1 MNLFANGNGSVS
13 DYLRSLHRSLQDE
26 IESFTDEKIMSCDID
41 EWVSYFTEKYKVE
54 PITFYLGSVTNKLQK
69 TQLQRYNSWCHFGEV
84 YGEPK
89 YYTVDGFNIDFKIP
103 FSGNENLLKCT
114 PSTYLITSF
123 DIIAFQRPT
132 NDDYGYITIRLSY
145 TVQEMKALG
154 DQMAEKVQKAFQ
166 NRFEDF
172 QKMSGY
178 ANDDTRS
185 YNEGLSE
192 TVRRLLEERKQKAA
206 DFFSISNALKIPL
219 NLNSSAPN
227 LTPIPLKKPHRAN
240 LNEPKQRAPEKQYYI
255 DDADFEN
262 IVRIIHIC
270 GTALEESARTFNRFN
285 EEELRDYI
293 KGMLTSHYENAVTGE
308 TFRRVG
314 KTDIQ
319 IQRDDKAAF
328 IAECK
333 VWHGIKLF
341 GDAIDQLFCYATWK
355 DTKLSLVV
363 FNKDNKNFAGIQQ
376 QVQNWI
382 KENCKS
388 YKQWNSNI
396 WDCVKY
402 REDTGRDVRLA
413 IALYDVSIK
422 ELPSSKKN

>member
-1 MNLFANGNGSVS
+1 
-13 DYLRSLHRSLQDE
+13 
-26 IESFTDEKIMSCDID
+26 MSEYINNDIH
-41 EWVSYFTEKYKVE
+41 
-54 PITFYLGSVTNKLQK
+54 Q
-69 TQLQRYNSWCHFGEV
+69 
-84 YGEPK
+84 
-89 YYTVDGFNIDFKIP
+89 
-103 FSGNENLLKCT
+103 
-114 PSTYLITSF
+114 
-123 DIIAFQRPT
+123 
-132 NDDYGYITIRLSY
+132 
-145 TVQEMKALG
+145 
-154 DQMAEKVQKAFQ
+154 
-166 NRFEDF
+166 
-172 QKMSGY
+172 
-178 ANDDTRS
+178 
-185 YNEGLSE
+185 YNESLPSI
-192 TVRRLLEERKQKAA
+192 TRKLLEERREKADEFA
-206 DFFSISNALKIPL
+206 SFSKALKIPL
-219 NLNSSAPN
+219 NLNPSSPN
-227 LTPIPLKKPHRAN
+227 LTPIILKKPHRGN
-240 LNEPKQRAPEKQYYI
+240 LNEPKQCEPEKQYYI
-255 DDADFEN
+255 DDSDFEN
-262 IVRIIHIC
+262 IVKIIHIC
-270 GTALEESARTFNRFN
+270 GAALEESARTFNRFN

-293 KGMLTSHYENAVTGE
+293 KGILSSHYENAVTGE

-319 IQRDDKAAF
+319 IQREDKAAF

-355 DTKLSLVV
+355 DTKLSLIV

-422 ELPSSKKN
+422 ELPSSQKN

>member
-1 MNLFANGNGSVS
+1 MKLFANEGILN
-13 DYLRSLHRSLQDE
+13 YLASRKAALKLD
-26 IESFTDEKIMSCDID
+26 INTFTDEKILNCVID
-41 EWVSYFTEKYKVE
+41 EWVEYFVE
-54 PITFYLGSVTNKLQK
+54 MYRINPVSFLTTATTSSIQK
-69 TQLQRYNSWCHFGEV
+69 TKIRKYNPWNHFGTA
-84 YGEPK
+84 YGEPE
-89 YYTVDGFNIDFKIP
+89 YYSVEGCNIDFRVP
-103 FSGNENLLKCT
+103 FSGCEDLLKCE
-114 PSTYLITSF
+114 PSTYLMTSF
-123 DIIAFQRPT
+123 DVENLQRPT
-132 NDDYGYITIRLSY
+132 DTAYGYITIRLSF
-145 TVQEMKALG
+145 TNEEMRSFGEQL
-154 DQMAEKVQKAFQ
+154 AEKVQYAFKQ
-166 NRFEDF
+166 RFDDF
-172 QKMSGY
+172 EKMSEY
-178 ANDDTRS
+178 INNDIHQ
-185 YNEGLSE
+185 YNESLPSI
-192 TVRRLLEERKQKAA
+192 TRKLLEERREKADEFA
-206 DFFSISNALKIPL
+206 SFSKALKIPL
-219 NLNSSAPN
+219 NLNPSSPN
-227 LTPIPLKKPHRAN
+227 LTPIILKKPHRGN
-240 LNEPKQRAPEKQYYI
+240 LNEPKQCEPEKQYYI
-255 DDADFEN
+255 DDSDFEN
-262 IVRIIHIC
+262 IVKIIHIC
-270 GTALEESARTFNRFN
+270 GAALEESARTFNRFN

-293 KGMLTSHYENAVTGE
+293 KGILSSHYENAVTGE

-319 IQRDDKAAF
+319 IQREDKAAF

-355 DTKLSLVV
+355 DTKLSLIV

>member
-1 MNLFANGNGSVS
+1 MPRSDIPVITPYNPLDKRNLAESVASAMLHTPVQKLPPEPFIGAGVYAIYYKGDFEPYRKLVELNQDGWNVPIYVGKAVPAGARKGGFGVNVDHGQALANRLSEHFTSVS
-13 DYLRSLHRSLQDE
+13 KASNLDE
-26 IESFTDEKIMSCDID
+26 NDFVCRFLVVDDIWIPLAESMMIERFKPLWNRCI
-41 EWVSYFTEKYKVE
+41 
-54 PITFYLGSVTNKLQK
+54 
-69 TQLQRYNSWCHFGEV
+69 
-84 YGEPK
+84 
-89 YYTVDGFNIDFKIP
+89 DGF
-103 FSGNENLLKCT
+103 GNHE
-114 PSTYLITSF
+114 
-123 DIIAFQRPT
+123 
-132 NDDYGYITIRLSY
+132 
-145 TVQEMKALG
+145 V
-154 DQMAEKVQKAFQ
+154 
-166 NRFEDF
+166 
-172 QKMSGY
+172 
-178 ANDDTRS
+178 RS
-185 YNEGLSE
+185 YNEQLES
-192 TVRRLLEERKQKAA
+192 TVRQLLNERKNKAS
-206 DFFSISNALKIPL
+206 DFFSISKALKIPL

-240 LNEPKQRAPEKQYYI
+240 LNEPKQHAPEKQYYI

-270 GTALEESARTFNRFN
+270 GMALEESARTFNRFN

-341 GDAIDQLFCYATWK
+341 SDAIDHLFCYATWK

>member
-1 MNLFANGNGSVS
+1 
-13 DYLRSLHRSLQDE
+13 
-26 IESFTDEKIMSCDID
+26 MSCDID